1 MEDTMF
7 DKAMLDTLAGEVNA
21 KRKGEGPPK
30 RYIMFLQ
37 AEWDTKINKPL
48 GAVVQ
53 PEQAKTIITNLLAK
67 LASGEW
73 KLDTGKPK

>member
-1 MEDTMF
+1 MSF
-7 DKAMLDTLAGEVNA
+7 DPTVMAELAGEA
-21 KRKGEGPPK
+21 KARRKGEGPPK

-37 AEWDTKINKPL
+37 DEWDAKINKPL

-53 PEQAKTIITNLLAK
+53 PEQAKTIIVNLLAK

-73 KLDTGKPK
+73 KLDTGKTK